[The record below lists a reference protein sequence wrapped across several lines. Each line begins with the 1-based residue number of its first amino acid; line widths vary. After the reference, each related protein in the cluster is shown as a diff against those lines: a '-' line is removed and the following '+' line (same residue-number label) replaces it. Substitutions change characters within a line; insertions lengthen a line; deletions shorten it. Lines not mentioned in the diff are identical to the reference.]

1 MVKVSDLKTAS
12 QIAEEEMEAS
22 PAIRREVERTAL
34 ANAVA
39 IRVIEY
45 RADHDLS
52 QMQLARQLGMHQ
64 SAIARLEAGDH
75 EPSLSTLARLAKGME
90 IDFQID
96 ISHEGQVELRSVGQD
111 QQEQP
116 MEHSALQALL
126 QSIAA
131 SIRALRWSREAI
143 ELGFMSQPERFPRDL
158 GGGTKHQTMDQLLVR
173 WKANRGREEEED
185 VILVE
190 LERLLHD
197 EEKVDEVHQNARSLN
212 SGRSRNF
219 TA

>member
-45 RADHDLS
+45 RADYDLS
-52 QMQLARQLGMHQ
+52 QTQLARQLGMHQ

-75 EPSLSTLARLAKGME
+75 EPSLSTLARLAKGMD

-96 ISHEGQVELRSVGQD
+96 ISHEGQVKLRSAGQD

-116 MEHSALQALL
+116 MEHSAFQALL

-131 SIRALRWSREAI
+131 SIRALRSSREAI
-143 ELGFMSQPERFPRDL
+143 DLGFMSHPERFPRDL
-158 GGGTKHQTMDQLLVR
+158 GGGTKHQTMDQLMVR

-185 VILVE
+185 VILAE

-197 EEKVDEVHQNARSLN
+197 EEKVDEAHQNAR
-212 SGRSRNF
+212 
-219 TA
+219 

>member
-39 IRVIEY
+39 ILVIEY

-52 QMQLARQLGMHQ
+52 QTQLARQLGMHQ

-75 EPSLSTLARLAKGME
+75 EPSLSTLARLAKGLG

-96 ISHEGQVELRSVGQD
+96 ISPEGHVELRSAGQN
-111 QQEQP
+111 QPEQP
-116 MEHSALQALL
+116 MEHSAFQALL

-131 SIRALRWSREAI
+131 SIRAQRWSREAI
-143 ELGFMSQPERFPRDL
+143 ELGFMSYQECSPRDL
-158 GGGTKHQTMDQLLVR
+158 GGGTKHHTMDQLLVR

-185 VILVE
+185 VILAE
-190 LERLLHD
+190 LERLLHN
-197 EEKVDEVHQNARSLN
+197 EEKVDEAHQNAR
-212 SGRSRNF
+212 
-219 TA
+219 